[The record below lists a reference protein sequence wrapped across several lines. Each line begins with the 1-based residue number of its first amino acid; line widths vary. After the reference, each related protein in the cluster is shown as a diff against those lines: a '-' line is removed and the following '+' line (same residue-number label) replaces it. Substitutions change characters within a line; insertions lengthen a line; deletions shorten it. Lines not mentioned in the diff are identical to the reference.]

1 MRQQGLLVSIACL
14 RMLHPAPAFAL
25 EANEIFKLADP
36 SVVVIVAEGTKR
48 ADDVLGSG
56 VIVEALDIV
65 TSCHVVGN
73 AVRITVKQG
82 SVQRS
87 AKLRYQDA
95 ARDLCQVRL
104 DDAFPSGRPISGL
117 VLSKDLEVGQQV
129 FAIGSP
135 RGLEHTIS
143 RGIVSALREMKEEI
157 GNLIQTDA
165 AISPGSSGGG
175 LFDAQGRLAGIVTF
189 QFKDAQN
196 LNFAIPADWV
206 QELPKRNRDRLGDAS
221 QSTVANSRSEK
232 PAADVPT
239 PGLLR
244 PGDFWKYRVTFG
256 RREVGTV
263 KVEIVEMRGKI
274 ARERLTYDQSKGYM
288 KERNVEVGF
297 NPTRF
302 QPIAALPGG
311 YQLTDLSP
319 YAEPETPFKAG
330 QRWSEVAGEFA
341 PQGGSNTQSAKS
353 EVWVA
358 GMESVRVP
366 AGQFKAW
373 KIETTSESIYAVN
386 FFSVVKCTYWY
397 APEVKR
403 TVKMNLYMKASTD
416 AYSSNETYELVS
428 FEQGK

>member
-1 MRQQGLLVSIACL
+1 
-14 RMLHPAPAFAL
+14 MLHPAPAFAL

-36 SVVVIVAEGTKR
+36 SVVVIVAEGAKR

-56 VIVEALDIV
+56 VIVETLDIV

-206 QELPKRNRDRLGDAS
+206 QELSKRNRDRLADAS
-221 QSTVANSRSEK
+221 QSKVADVGGEK
-232 PAADVPT
+232 AAADASMQ
-239 PGLLR
+239 GLLH
-244 PGDFWKYRVTFG
+244 PGDFWKYRLTYG
-256 RREVGTV
+256 RRELGTV
-263 KVEIVEMRGKI
+263 KVEIVEMRGKF
-274 ARERLTYDQSKGYM
+274 ARERVTYDQAKGYM
-288 KERNVEVGF
+288 TERNIEVGF

-302 QPIAALPGG
+302 QPIAVLPGG
-311 YQLTDLSP
+311 YQLTELAP
-319 YAEPETPFKAG
+319 YVFPDTPFSVG
-330 QRWSEVAGEFA
+330 QKWSDIPGDFA
-341 PQGGSNTQSAKS
+341 PQGSSKQIAQSQAQ
-353 EVWVA
+353 VVA
-358 GMESVRVP
+358 REKVRVP
-366 AGQFKAW
+366 AGEFTAW
-373 KIETTSESIYAVN
+373 KIESVSERMFVSGPI
-386 FFSVVKCTYWY
+386 FVVKCTFWY
-397 APEVKR
+397 APEMKR
-403 TVKMNLYMKASTD
+403 TVKMNFLSKSSTD
-416 AYSSNETYELVS
+416 ALSGNETYELTS
-428 FEQGK
+428 FEAAK